1 MKKPKRRP
9 KSVRKPKDLVK
20 RKRLEAE
27 AFKIR
32 DLASRVCA
40 ALGLKDDGA
49 TTSMLLERAILTIN
63 ARYNR

>member
-40 ALGLKDDGA
+40 GLGLKDDGA
-49 TTSMLLERAILTIN
+49 PTCLLLERAIVAIV
-63 ARYNR
+63 ARIR